1 MDQSELGKP
10 GFDPE
15 SPLAVHSVSTMIGEY
30 IGRLGTIWI
39 EGQLAEVNPRKG
51 LTYLSLRDTDRD
63 VSLSLY
69 IASGVMDSLA
79 TTVEQGSRVLVQ
91 VKADWWAKRGSLQ
104 FKVLQMRAVGIG
116 ELMARLEA
124 LRNLLAAEGLFN
136 EDRKKPLPFLPRRIG
151 LICGQASD
159 AMHDVI
165 ENAKRRWPDVQ
176 FEVREVAVQGVNCVR
191 QVSDALTELD
201 AIPDIDVI
209 VIARGGGAFEDL
221 LPFSDESL
229 IRVVAGIETP
239 VVAAIGHEED
249 RPLIDYVADYRAS
262 TPTDAARKI
271 VPDVLQEI
279 SDLRNAQTRL
289 QFLIS
294 AGITRLEQQLALTRS
309 RPALA
314 SPATLISQRLTEN
327 AGLRSAIHVK
337 VKNLIELETAHLSG
351 AYATLRALSPQGTL
365 ERGFSIVRNANN
377 KIIKSSTEV
386 NVGEELKVKFAEGE
400 LVTRVEEI

>member
-1 MDQSELGKP
+1 MDQSDSGKLGQV
-10 GFDPE
+10 PE
-15 SPLAVHSVSTMIGEY
+15 SALAVHAVSTMIGEY

-39 EGQLAEVNPRKG
+39 EGQLAEINPRRG

-69 IASGVMDSLA
+69 MASGVLDALTS
-79 TTVEQGSRVLVQ
+79 TIEQGTRVLVQ

-104 FKVLQMRAVGIG
+104 FKVLQIRAVGIG

-136 EDRKKPLPFLPRRIG
+136 EERKKPLPFLPRRVG
-151 LICGQASD
+151 LICGQGSD

-165 ENAKRRWPDVQ
+165 ENSRRRWPDVQ

-191 QVSDALTELD
+191 QVSAALTELD
-201 AIPDIDVI
+201 AISDIDVI
-209 VIARGGGAFEDL
+209 VIARGGGSFEDL

-229 IRVVAGIETP
+229 IRVVASVSTP

-262 TPTDAARKI
+262 TPTDAARRI
-271 VPDVLQEI
+271 VPDVLQELA
-279 SDLRNAQTRL
+279 DLRNVRSRL
-289 QFLIS
+289 QNLIVGNL
-294 AGITRLEQQLALTRS
+294 ARLEQQLALTKN

-314 SPATLISQRLTEN
+314 SPATLIDQRLKDNSGIRN
-327 AGLRSAIHVK
+327 AIFVQIANRLKLESAQLK
-337 VKNLIELETAHLSG
+337 G
-351 AYATLRALSPQGTL
+351 ATTTLRALSPQGTL
-365 ERGFSIVRNANN
+365 ERGFSIVRNAA
-377 KIIKSSTEV
+377 
-386 NVGEELKVKFAEGE
+386 GEILRSANSVSQDDEINIKFANGDRGAKI
-400 LVTRVEEI
+400 T

>member
-1 MDQSELGKP
+1 MDQSDSGKLGQE
-10 GFDPE
+10 PE
-15 SPLAVHSVSTMIGEY
+15 SALAVHAVSTMIGEY

-39 EGQLAEVNPRKG
+39 EGQLAEINPRRG

-69 IASGVMDSLA
+69 MASGVMDALTS
-79 TTVEQGSRVLVQ
+79 TIEQGTRVLVQ

-104 FKVLQMRAVGIG
+104 FKVLQIRAVGIG

-136 EDRKKPLPFLPRRIG
+136 EERKKQLPFLPRRVG
-151 LICGQASD
+151 LICGQGSD

-165 ENAKRRWPDVQ
+165 ENSRRRWPDVQ

-191 QVSDALTELD
+191 QVSAALTELD
-201 AIPDIDVI
+201 AIADIDVI
-209 VIARGGGAFEDL
+209 VIARGGGSFEDL

-229 IRVVAGIETP
+229 IRAVASVSTP

-262 TPTDAARKI
+262 TPTDAARRI
-271 VPDVLQEI
+271 VPDVLQELA
-279 SDLRNAQTRL
+279 DLRNARSKLQT
-289 QFLIS
+289 LIVGNL
-294 AGITRLEQQLALTRS
+294 ARLEQQLALTKN

-314 SPATLISQRLTEN
+314 SPATLIDQRLKDNSGIRN
-327 AGLRSAIHVK
+327 AIFMQIANRLKLESAQLTGVA
-337 VKNLIELETAHLSG
+337 T
-351 AYATLRALSPQGTL
+351 TLRALSPQGTL
-365 ERGFSIVRNANN
+365 ERGFSIVRNAAGEILRSTISVSKDDEINIRFADGDRGA
-377 KIIKSSTEV
+377 KIT
-386 NVGEELKVKFAEGE
+386 
-400 LVTRVEEI
+400 

>member
-1 MDQSELGKP
+1 MDQSDPAKP
-10 GFDPE
+10 GLDPE
-15 SPLAVHSVSTMIGEY
+15 APLAVHSVSTMIGEY
-30 IGRLGTIWI
+30 IGRLGTIWV

-51 LTYLSLRDTDRD
+51 LTYISLRDTDRD

-69 IASGVMDSLA
+69 VASGVMESLA

-151 LICGQASD
+151 LICGQSSD

-191 QVSDALTELD
+191 QVSSALTELD
-201 AIPDIDVI
+201 AISDIDVI

-229 IRVVAGIETP
+229 IRVVASVDTP

-279 SDLRNAQTRL
+279 SDLRNARSRIQA
-289 QFLIS
+289 LIS
-294 AGITRLEQQLALTRS
+294 AGITKLEQQLALTRS

-314 SPATLISQRLTEN
+314 SPATLITQRINEN
-327 AGLRSAIHVK
+327 NGLRSAMHIK
-337 VKNLIELETAHLSG
+337 VRNFIELEGAHLNG
-351 AYATLRALSPQGTL
+351 TNATLRALSPQGTL
-365 ERGFSIVRNANN
+365 ERGFSIVRNARNQ
-377 KIIKSSTEV
+377 IVKSAS
-386 NVGEELKVKFAEGE
+386 NAKPGDELRIKFAEGE
-400 LVTRVEEI
+400 IVTRVEES

>member
-1 MDQSELGKP
+1 MDQSDSGKLGQE
-10 GFDPE
+10 PE
-15 SPLAVHSVSTMIGEY
+15 SALAVHAVSTMIGEY

-39 EGQLAEVNPRKG
+39 EGQLAEINPRRG

-69 IASGVMDSLA
+69 MASGVMDALTS
-79 TTVEQGSRVLVQ
+79 TIEQGTRVLVQ

-104 FKVLQMRAVGIG
+104 FKVLQIRAVGIG

-136 EDRKKPLPFLPRRIG
+136 EERKKPLPFLPRRVG
-151 LICGQASD
+151 LICGQGSD

-165 ENAKRRWPDVQ
+165 ENSRRRWPDVQ

-191 QVSDALTELD
+191 QVSAALTELD
-201 AIPDIDVI
+201 AIADIDVI
-209 VIARGGGAFEDL
+209 VIARGGGSFEDL

-229 IRVVAGIETP
+229 IRVVASVSTP

-262 TPTDAARKI
+262 TPTDAARRI
-271 VPDVLQEI
+271 VPDVLQELA
-279 SDLRNAQTRL
+279 DLRNVRSKLQT
-289 QFLIS
+289 LIVGNL
-294 AGITRLEQQLALTRS
+294 ARLEQQLALTKN

-314 SPATLISQRLTEN
+314 SPATLIDQRLKDNSGIRN
-327 AGLRSAIHVK
+327 AIFMQIANRLKLESAQLTGVA
-337 VKNLIELETAHLSG
+337 T
-351 AYATLRALSPQGTL
+351 TLRALSPQGTL
-365 ERGFSIVRNANN
+365 ERGFSIVRNAAGEILRSTVSVSKDDEINIRFADGDRGA
-377 KIIKSSTEV
+377 KIT
-386 NVGEELKVKFAEGE
+386 
-400 LVTRVEEI
+400 

>member
-1 MDQSELGKP
+1 MDQTEVAKP
-10 GFDPE
+10 GQAPE
-15 SPLAVHSVSTMIGEY
+15 APLAVHSVSTVIGEY
-30 IGRLGTIWI
+30 IGRLGTIWV

-51 LTYLSLRDTDRD
+51 LTYLSLRDTDKD

-69 IASGVMDSLA
+69 VASGVMDSLA
-79 TTVEQGSRVLVQ
+79 ATIEQGTRVLVQ

-136 EDRKKPLPFLPRRIG
+136 EDRKLPLPFLPRRIG

-165 ENAKRRWPDVQ
+165 ENAKRRWPDAQ
-176 FEVREVAVQGVNCVR
+176 FEVREVAVQGVNCVK
-191 QVSDALTELD
+191 QVSAALTELD
-201 AIPDIDVI
+201 AISDVDVI

-229 IRVVAGIETP
+229 IRVVAGISTP

-271 VPDVLQEI
+271 VPDVLQEL
-279 SDLRNAQTRL
+279 SDLRNTRARL
-289 QFLIS
+289 QTLITGFVS
-294 AGITRLEQQLALTRS
+294 RLEQELLVTKN

-314 SPATLISQRLTEN
+314 SPATLIDQRLRDN
-327 AGLRSAIHVK
+327 SGIRSSITLHLTNYLK
-337 VKNLIELETAHLSG
+337 LETAYVQGSVK
-351 AYATLRALSPQGTL
+351 ALRALSPQGTL
-365 ERGFSIVRNANN
+365 ERGFSIVRNDLGGIVKSAANVAVADEVSIRFADGERTA
-377 KIIKSSTEV
+377 KI
-386 NVGEELKVKFAEGE
+386 L
-400 LVTRVEEI
+400 

>member
-1 MDQSELGKP
+1 MEQMDSGKP
-10 GFDPE
+10 GLDPD

-30 IGRLGTIWI
+30 IGRLGTIWV

-51 LTYLSLRDTDRD
+51 LTYLSLRDTYRD

-69 IASGVMDSLA
+69 VASGVMDSLA
-79 TTVEQGSRVLVQ
+79 TTIEQGSRVLVQ

-191 QVSDALTELD
+191 QVSAALTELD
-201 AIPDIDVI
+201 AIAEIDVI
-209 VIARGGGAFEDL
+209 VVARGGGAFEDL

-229 IRVVAGIETP
+229 IRVVAGIDTP

-279 SDLRNAQTRL
+279 SDLRNSRARL
-289 QFLIS
+289 QTLVLS
-294 AGITRLEQQLALTRS
+294 GITRLEQQLAFTRS

-314 SPATLISQRLTEN
+314 SPATLISQRLSEN
-327 AGLRSAIHVK
+327 SGLRVAMHVK
-337 VKNLIELETAHLSG
+337 VKNYLALESAHLNGSR
-351 AYATLRALSPQGTL
+351 ATLRALSPQGTL
-365 ERGFSIVRNANN
+365 ERGFSIVRDSNHR
-377 KIIKSSTEV
+377 IITSVTSV
-386 NVGEELKVKFAEGE
+386 NPGDELNIKLADGD
-400 LVTRVEEI
+400 LVTRVTEN

>member
-1 MDQSELGKP
+1 MDQAEAGKP
-10 GFDPE
+10 GLNPE

-69 IASGVMDSLA
+69 MASGVMESLA

-104 FKVLQMRAVGIG
+104 FKVLQIRAVGIG

-136 EDRKKPLPFLPRRIG
+136 EERKKPLPFLPRRIG

-191 QVSDALTELD
+191 QVSGALTELD
-201 AIPDIDVI
+201 AISDIDVI

-229 IRVVAGIETP
+229 IRVVAGIDTP

-279 SDLRNAQTRL
+279 SDLRNARARL
-289 QFLIS
+289 LAFVS
-294 AGITRLEQQLALTRS
+294 AGISRLEQQLTITRS

-314 SPATLISQRLTEN
+314 SPASLITQRLNEN
-327 AGLRSAIHVK
+327 SGIRAAIHLK
-337 VKNLIELETAHLSG
+337 VENFIALESAQLQGSKG
-351 AYATLRALSPQGTL
+351 TLRALSPQGTL
-365 ERGFSIVRNANN
+365 ERGFSIVRDSSNA
-377 KIIKSSTEV
+377 IVKSASGV
-386 NVGEELKVKFAEGE
+386 NPGDELRIKFADSD
-400 LVTRVEEI
+400 LVTRVEGS

>member
-1 MDQSELGKP
+1 MDQAEAGKP
-10 GFDPE
+10 GLNPE

-69 IASGVMDSLA
+69 MASGVMESLA

-104 FKVLQMRAVGIG
+104 FKVLQIRAVGIG

-136 EDRKKPLPFLPRRIG
+136 EERKKPLPFLPRRIG

-191 QVSDALTELD
+191 QVSGALTELD
-201 AIPDIDVI
+201 AISDIDVI
-209 VIARGGGAFEDL
+209 IIARGGGAFEDL

-229 IRVVAGIETP
+229 IRVVAGIDTP

-279 SDLRNAQTRL
+279 SDLRNARARL
-289 QFLIS
+289 LAFVS
-294 AGITRLEQQLALTRS
+294 AGISRLEQQLTITRS

-314 SPATLISQRLTEN
+314 SPASLITQRLNEN
-327 AGLRSAIHVK
+327 SGIRAAIHLK
-337 VKNLIELETAHLSG
+337 VENFIALESAQLQGSKG
-351 AYATLRALSPQGTL
+351 TLRALSPQGTL
-365 ERGFSIVRNANN
+365 ERGFSIVRDSNNA
-377 KIIKSSTEV
+377 IVKSASGV
-386 NVGEELKVKFAEGE
+386 NPGDELRIKFADSD
-400 LVTRVEEI
+400 LVTRVEGS

>member
-1 MDQSELGKP
+1 MDQSDSGKLGQE
-10 GFDPE
+10 PE
-15 SPLAVHSVSTMIGEY
+15 SALAVHAVSTMIGEY

-39 EGQLAEVNPRKG
+39 EGQLAEINPRRG

-69 IASGVMDSLA
+69 MASGVMDALTS
-79 TTVEQGSRVLVQ
+79 TIEQGTRVLVQ

-104 FKVLQMRAVGIG
+104 FKVLQIRAVGIG

-136 EDRKKPLPFLPRRIG
+136 EERKKPLPFLPRRVG
-151 LICGQASD
+151 LICGQGSD

-165 ENAKRRWPDVQ
+165 ENSRRRWPDVQ

-191 QVSDALTELD
+191 QVSAALTELD
-201 AIPDIDVI
+201 AIADIDVI
-209 VIARGGGAFEDL
+209 VIARGGGSFEDL

-229 IRVVAGIETP
+229 IRVVASVSTP

-262 TPTDAARKI
+262 TPTDAARRI
-271 VPDVLQEI
+271 VPDVLQELA
-279 SDLRNAQTRL
+279 DLRNARSKLQT
-289 QFLIS
+289 LIVGNL
-294 AGITRLEQQLALTRS
+294 ARLEQQLALTKN

-314 SPATLISQRLTEN
+314 SPATLIDQRLKDNSGIRN
-327 AGLRSAIHVK
+327 AIFMQIANRLKLESAQLTGVS
-337 VKNLIELETAHLSG
+337 T
-351 AYATLRALSPQGTL
+351 TLRALSPQGTL
-365 ERGFSIVRNANN
+365 ERGFSIVRNAAGEILRSTISVSKDDEINIRFADGDRGA
-377 KIIKSSTEV
+377 KIT
-386 NVGEELKVKFAEGE
+386 
-400 LVTRVEEI
+400 

>member
-1 MDQSELGKP
+1 MAHAEPGKP
-10 GFDPE
+10 GLDPE

-69 IASGVMDSLA
+69 VASDVLKSLT

-176 FEVREVAVQGVNCVR
+176 FDVREVAVQGVHCVR
-191 QVSDALTELD
+191 QVSSALTELD
-201 AIPDIDVI
+201 AIADIDVI

-229 IRVVAGIETP
+229 IRVVAGIDTP

-262 TPTDAARKI
+262 TPTDAARRI

-279 SDLRNAQTRL
+279 SDLRNARARL
-289 QFLIS
+289 HDLVVTGIS
-294 AGITRLEQQLALTRS
+294 RLEQQLVLTKG
-309 RPALA
+309 RPALS
-314 SPATLISQRLTEN
+314 SPASLITQRLSEN
-327 AGLRSAIHVK
+327 AGVRTAMYLNVRNKVAIESAQ
-337 VKNLIELETAHLSG
+337 LSG
-351 AYATLRALSPQGTL
+351 AITTLRALSPQGTL

-377 KIIKSSTEV
+377 EIVKSSLGV
-386 NVGEELKVKFAEGE
+386 NAGEELRIKFAEGE
-400 LVTRVEEI
+400 LEVRVNEI

>member
-1 MDQSELGKP
+1 MDQSDSGKLGQE
-10 GFDPE
+10 PE
-15 SPLAVHSVSTMIGEY
+15 SALAVHAVSTMIGEY

-39 EGQLAEVNPRKG
+39 EGQLAEINPRRG

-69 IASGVMDSLA
+69 MASGVMDALTS
-79 TTVEQGSRVLVQ
+79 TIEQGTRVLVQ

-104 FKVLQMRAVGIG
+104 FKVLQIRAVGIG

-136 EDRKKPLPFLPRRIG
+136 EERKKPLPFLPRRVG
-151 LICGQASD
+151 LICGQGSD

-165 ENAKRRWPDVQ
+165 ENSRRRWPEVQ

-191 QVSDALTELD
+191 QVSAALTELD
-201 AIPDIDVI
+201 AIADIDVI
-209 VIARGGGAFEDL
+209 VIARGGGSFEDL

-229 IRVVAGIETP
+229 IRVVASVSTP

-262 TPTDAARKI
+262 TPTDAARRI
-271 VPDVLQEI
+271 VPDVLQELA
-279 SDLRNAQTRL
+279 DLRNVRSKLQT
-289 QFLIS
+289 LIVGNL
-294 AGITRLEQQLALTRS
+294 ARLEQQLALTKN

-314 SPATLISQRLTEN
+314 SPATLIDQRLKDNSGIRN
-327 AGLRSAIHVK
+327 AIFMQIANRLKLESAQLTGVA
-337 VKNLIELETAHLSG
+337 T
-351 AYATLRALSPQGTL
+351 TLRALSPQGTL
-365 ERGFSIVRNANN
+365 ERGFSIVRNAAGEILRSTISVSKDDEINIRFADGDRGA
-377 KIIKSSTEV
+377 KIT
-386 NVGEELKVKFAEGE
+386 
-400 LVTRVEEI
+400 

>member
-1 MDQSELGKP
+1 MDQSDSGKLGQE
-10 GFDPE
+10 PE
-15 SPLAVHSVSTMIGEY
+15 SALAVHAVSTMIGEY

-39 EGQLAEVNPRKG
+39 EGQLAEINPRRG

-69 IASGVMDSLA
+69 MASGVMDALTS
-79 TTVEQGSRVLVQ
+79 TIEQGTRVLVQ

-104 FKVLQMRAVGIG
+104 FKVLQIRAVGIG

-136 EDRKKPLPFLPRRIG
+136 EERKKPLPFLPRRVG
-151 LICGQASD
+151 LICGQGSD

-165 ENAKRRWPDVQ
+165 ENSRRRWPDVQ

-191 QVSDALTELD
+191 QVSAALTELD
-201 AIPDIDVI
+201 AIADIDVI
-209 VIARGGGAFEDL
+209 VIARGGGSFEDL

-229 IRVVAGIETP
+229 IRVVASVSTP

-262 TPTDAARKI
+262 TPTDAARRI
-271 VPDVLQEI
+271 VPDVLQELA
-279 SDLRNAQTRL
+279 DLRNVRSKLQT
-289 QFLIS
+289 LIVGNL
-294 AGITRLEQQLALTRS
+294 ARLEQQLALTKN

-314 SPATLISQRLTEN
+314 SPATLIDQRLKDNSGIRN
-327 AGLRSAIHVK
+327 AIFMQIANRLKLESAQLTGVA
-337 VKNLIELETAHLSG
+337 T
-351 AYATLRALSPQGTL
+351 TLRALSPQGTL
-365 ERGFSIVRNANN
+365 ERGFSIVRNAAGEILRSTISVSKDDEINIRFADGDRGA
-377 KIIKSSTEV
+377 KIT
-386 NVGEELKVKFAEGE
+386 
-400 LVTRVEEI
+400 

>member
-1 MDQSELGKP
+1 MDQSDSGKLGQE
-10 GFDPE
+10 PE
-15 SPLAVHSVSTMIGEY
+15 SALAVHAVSTMIGEY

-39 EGQLAEVNPRKG
+39 EGQLAEINPRRG

-69 IASGVMDSLA
+69 MASGVMDALTS
-79 TTVEQGSRVLVQ
+79 TIEQGTRVLVQ

-104 FKVLQMRAVGIG
+104 FKVLQIRAVGIG

-136 EDRKKPLPFLPRRIG
+136 EERKKPLPFLPRRVG
-151 LICGQASD
+151 LICGQGSD

-165 ENAKRRWPDVQ
+165 ENSRRRWPDVQ

-191 QVSDALTELD
+191 QVSAALTELD
-201 AIPDIDVI
+201 AIADIDVI
-209 VIARGGGAFEDL
+209 VIARGGGSFEDL

-229 IRVVAGIETP
+229 IRVVASVSTP

-262 TPTDAARKI
+262 TPTDAARRI
-271 VPDVLQEI
+271 VPDVLQELA
-279 SDLRNAQTRL
+279 DLRNVRSRL
-289 QFLIS
+289 QTLIVGNL
-294 AGITRLEQQLALTRS
+294 ARLEQQLALTKN

-314 SPATLISQRLTEN
+314 SPATLIDQRLKDNSGIRN
-327 AGLRSAIHVK
+327 AIFMQIANRLKLESAQLTGVA
-337 VKNLIELETAHLSG
+337 T
-351 AYATLRALSPQGTL
+351 TLRALSPQGTL
-365 ERGFSIVRNANN
+365 ERGFSIVRNAAGEILRSTISVSKDDEISIRFADGDRGA
-377 KIIKSSTEV
+377 KIT
-386 NVGEELKVKFAEGE
+386 
-400 LVTRVEEI
+400 